1 MSKAGRSRVE
11 IGYRGGR
18 ELCGADCS
26 AHDSSYFS
34 LYKCNASRF
43 KLTCFPMM
51 PMHAIAGEAMENG
64 LDDHESVAACHWN
77 LTKPKLVINAKFAGR
92 VIKVILDGLLRT

>member
-1 MSKAGRSRVE
+1 
-11 IGYRGGR
+11 
-18 ELCGADCS
+18 
-26 AHDSSYFS
+26 
-34 LYKCNASRF
+34 
-43 KLTCFPMM
+43 MM